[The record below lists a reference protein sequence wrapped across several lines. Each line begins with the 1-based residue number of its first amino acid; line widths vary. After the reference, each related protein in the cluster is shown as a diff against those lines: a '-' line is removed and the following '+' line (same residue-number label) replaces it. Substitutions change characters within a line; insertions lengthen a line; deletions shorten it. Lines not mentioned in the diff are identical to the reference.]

1 MSHSSSGSLPLKI
14 TLKTILNIA
23 LVWAMATYLSQFF
36 DLTGGWR
43 ALVIVGVLITLMNI
57 LVRPLL
63 ALITLPLRL
72 FATILAVIIVN
83 GAFVYLIILITQN
96 MDPTLVK
103 LEIVGGIFGW
113 IVVAAMMG
121 FGNWMMKEI
130 FK

>member
-1 MSHSSSGSLPLKI
+1 MSDSSSGSLPLKI
-14 TLKTILNIA
+14 TLKTLLNIA
-23 LVWAMATYLSQFF
+23 LVWAMSTYLSQYF

-43 ALVIVGVLITLMNI
+43 ALVIVGVLITLLNI
-57 LVRPLL
+57 LVRPIL

-83 GAFVYLIILITQN
+83 GAFVYLVILITDR
-96 MDPTLVK
+96 MDPTLVQ
-103 LEIVGGIFGW
+103 LSIVGGIFGW
-113 IVVAAMMG
+113 LVVAAVVG